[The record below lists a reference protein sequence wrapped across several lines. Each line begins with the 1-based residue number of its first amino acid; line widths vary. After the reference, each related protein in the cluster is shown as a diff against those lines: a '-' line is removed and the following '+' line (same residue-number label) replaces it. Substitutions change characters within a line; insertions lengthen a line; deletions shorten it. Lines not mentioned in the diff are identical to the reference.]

1 MLRVVNTAASH
12 EVPPVGGGKLLGSE
26 PQVPPGPRCAARP
39 LSLIERA
46 EPCAFDRRGILLKD
60 KAWPVRLF
68 AIGILSPHPPPALSG
83 IQRAPSTTNS

>member
-26 PQVPPGPRCAARP
+26 PDVPPGPRCAARP
-39 LSLIERA
+39 QSLMERA
-46 EPCAFDRRGILLKD
+46 EPCALDGRGMLLMD

-68 AIGILSPHPPPALSG
+68 AIGFLSPTPPTLSG